1 MSADKTYKN
10 IKTKAGRQLYDLLP
24 EVYRSRDSSE
34 SKGQGDLAKFLDAC
48 GELLDLLRNTLDQ
61 RLADSFPDNP
71 QDGRDC
77 QAWLL
82 PYFAEL
88 LDVRLVSPDEKGRRD
103 EVANAVAW
111 RQRKGTRTA
120 AEQIAE
126 AVSQTEVEVQE
137 GWKRVAT
144 TPRIGM
150 PLLPAKALGESE
162 FFDDYREHPV
172 WAARH
177 PGLPSVTVDLRYPS
191 RAMQLGVEP
200 DEFSQ
205 NPAAKLT
212 SFAGK
217 KTWWRQVNFHGA
229 PCFPGSYEDIARRS
243 VDLRTPNWK
252 QGHFHPKRALLFAPP
267 PEVFFAPDII
277 SIPWQERFYEQ
288 YAGLFEEQEE
298 GGVWVFRAKTVQP
311 LCIHGVIDLEE
322 EKAYRFEKVR
332 IDDEL
337 FVHQGRLE
345 LFKVAARHVEVRTI
359 DTDEPVL
366 EAADSLFNTV
376 QAARG
381 LARLEYCTILGKI
394 ECNRLQASDSLFVG
408 ELKLDPGTDEDPHCI
423 RYSRIPAGFSV
434 RGLLTYQNT
443 IEAPIFY
450 DFEFDEADKVV
461 QRCSLFGE
469 PGCAVLHPATPEAI
483 RFGAEDGGEIGAHH
497 TWRHSLLLAAVQDK
511 LKDFL
516 PVGIEAVLV
525 PDLRLHRLPALPC
538 ENHDS

>member
-1 MSADKTYKN
+1 MGNQPMSTGKTYKN
-10 IKTKAGRQLYDLLP
+10 IKTKAGQQLYGLLP

-71 QDGRDC
+71 QNGRDC

-82 PYFAEL
+82 PYFAQL

-126 AVSQTEVEVQE
+126 AVAQTEVEVQE

-144 TPRIGM
+144 TPHIGM
-150 PLLPAKALGESE
+150 PLLPARALGESE
-162 FFDDYREHPV
+162 VFDDHREHPV

-177 PGLPSVTVDLRYPS
+177 PGLPSAMVDLRYPS
-191 RAMQLGVEP
+191 RAMQLGLEQG
-200 DEFSQ
+200 EFPQ
-205 NPAAKLT
+205 NPVAKLT
-212 SFAGK
+212 GFAGE
-217 KTWWRQVNFHGA
+217 KTWWRQVNPHGV

-267 PEVFFAPDII
+267 PMGFFDPDFDPDLFSSQEGLELGEDKEHVLKNQII
-277 SIPWQERFYEQ
+277 N
-288 YAGLFEEQEE
+288 
-298 GGVWVFRAKTVQP
+298 KTLQVT
-311 LCIHGVIDLEE
+311 
-322 EKAYRFEKVR
+322 A
-332 IDDEL
+332 
-337 FVHQGRLE
+337 GRLRLVRCAVKDLKIE
-345 LFKVAARHVEVRTI
+345 VPPAAGENE
-359 DTDEPVL
+359 EPVL
-366 EAADSLFNTV
+366 VAEDCLIGEAMVN
-376 QAARG
+376 G
-381 LARLEYCTILGKI
+381 LARLEYCTILGNF
-394 ECNRLQASDSLFVG
+394 ECNRLQASDSLFVE
-408 ELKLDPGTDEDPHCI
+408 ELKLDPGTDEEPHCI
-423 RYSRIPAGFSV
+423 RYSRIPAGVSV
-434 RGLLTYQNT
+434 TGLLTYQNT
-443 IEAPIFY
+443 TEAPVFY

-461 QRCSLFGE
+461 RRCSLFGE
-469 PGCAVLHPATPEAI
+469 PGCAVLHPATPETI
-483 RFGAEDGGEIGAHH
+483 RFGAEDGGEMGAYHS
-497 TWRHSLLLAAVQDK
+497 WRYSLLLAAVQDK

-525 PDLRLHRLPALPC
+525 PDLRLHRLPAPPC
-538 ENHDS
+538 

>member
-1 MSADKTYKN
+1 MSADKNYKN

-24 EVYRSRDSSE
+24 EVYRSRDSAE

-71 QDGRDC
+71 QDGRAWLLPSDTANTGASVDPQDGRAC

-82 PYFAEL
+82 PYFAQL
-88 LDVRLVSPDEKGRRD
+88 LDVRLVSPDEKGRCD

-126 AVSQTEVEVQE
+126 AVAQTEVEVQE

-150 PLLPAKALGESE
+150 PLLPARALGESE
-162 FFDDYREHPV
+162 FFDDYREHPA

-177 PGLPSVTVDLRYPS
+177 PGLPSAMMDLRYPS
-191 RAMQLGVEP
+191 RAIQLGIEP
-200 DEFSQ
+200 DDFPQ

-212 SFAGK
+212 SFAGE
-217 KTWWRQVNFHGA
+217 KTWWRQVNPHGA
-229 PCFPGSYEDIARRS
+229 PCFPGSYEDIARHS

-252 QGHFHPKRALLFAPP
+252 HGHFHPKRVLLFAPP
-267 PEVFFAPDII
+267 PMGFFDPDFDPDLFSSQEGLELGEDKEHVLEDQII
-277 SIPWQERFYEQ
+277 N
-288 YAGLFEEQEE
+288 
-298 GGVWVFRAKTVQP
+298 KTLRVT
-311 LCIHGVIDLEE
+311 
-322 EKAYRFEKVR
+322 A
-332 IDDEL
+332 
-337 FVHQGRLE
+337 GRLRLIRCAVE
-345 LFKVAARHVEVRTI
+345 DLKIEVPPAAGEYE
-359 DTDEPVL
+359 EPVL
-366 EAADSLFNTV
+366 MAEDCLIGEAMVN
-376 QAARG
+376 G

-408 ELKLDPGTDEDPHCI
+408 ELKLDPGTDEDSHCI
-423 RYSRIPAGFSV
+423 RYSRIPAGVSV
-434 RGLLTYQNT
+434 TGLLTYRNT
-443 IEAPIFY
+443 IEAPVFY

-461 QRCSLFGE
+461 RRCSLFGE
-469 PGCAVLHPATPEAI
+469 PGCAVLHPATQEAI
-483 RFGAEDGGEIGAHH
+483 RFGAEDGGEMGAHH
-497 TWRHSLLLAAVQDK
+497 SWRYSLLLAAVQNK

-538 ENHDS
+538 ENHDF

>member
-71 QDGRDC
+71 QNGRDC

-82 PYFAEL
+82 PYFAQL

-126 AVSQTEVEVQE
+126 AVAQTEVEVQE

-150 PLLPAKALGESE
+150 PLLPARALGESE
-162 FFDDYREHPV
+162 VFDDHRKHPA

-191 RAMQLGVEP
+191 RAMQLGIKP
-200 DEFSQ
+200 DEFPQ
-205 NPAAKLT
+205 NPAAKRT
-212 SFAGK
+212 GFAGE
-217 KTWWRQVNFHGA
+217 KTWWRQVNLHGA

-252 QGHFHPKRALLFAPP
+252 HGHFHPKRAQLFAPP
-267 PEVFFAPDII
+267 PMGFFEPDLFPSQEGSELGEDKEHVLEDQII
-277 SIPWQERFYEQ
+277 N
-288 YAGLFEEQEE
+288 
-298 GGVWVFRAKTVQP
+298 KTLRVT
-311 LCIHGVIDLEE
+311 
-322 EKAYRFEKVR
+322 A
-332 IDDEL
+332 
-337 FVHQGRLE
+337 GRLRLIRCAVKDLKIE
-345 LFKVAARHVEVRTI
+345 VLPAAGE
-359 DTDEPVL
+359 DKEPVL
-366 EAADSLFNTV
+366 VAEDCLIAEAMVN
-376 QAARG
+376 G

-408 ELKLDPGTDEDPHCI
+408 ELKLDPATDEGPHCI
-423 RYSRIPAGFSV
+423 RYSRTPAGVSMT
-434 RGLLTYQNT
+434 GLLTYQNT
-443 IEAPIFY
+443 IEAPVFY

-461 QRCSLFGE
+461 RRCSLFGE

-483 RFGAEDGGEIGAHH
+483 RFGAEDGGEMGAHH
-497 TWRHSLLLAAVQDK
+497 SWRHSLLLAAVQDK

-516 PVGIEAVLV
+516 PAGIEAVLV